1 MVTALL
7 VATALLFAAQTEAQK
22 GGPVGPPGAR
32 PNRECYCWTNW
43 LDRDNPSKKGDYERV
58 EDFRR
63 QSRPPVCAKPVHV
76 YCRIKNTGA
85 YYPYGSGETI
95 VSILIVILLLI
106 LDPPLMLFHIQVKNL
121 SHIFY
126 SLQVHL

>member
-1 MVTALL
+1 MVPPALDQIES
-7 VATALLFAAQTEAQK
+7 ATAGPTGWTETTPLK
-22 GGPVGPPGAR
+22 RETMREWKTFRGNPDPLSV
-32 PNRECYCWTNW
+32 PNQFMFTAE
-43 LDRDNPSKKGDYERV
+43 
-58 EDFRR
+58 
-63 QSRPPVCAKPVHV
+63 SRTLH
-76 YCRIKNTGA
+76 GA